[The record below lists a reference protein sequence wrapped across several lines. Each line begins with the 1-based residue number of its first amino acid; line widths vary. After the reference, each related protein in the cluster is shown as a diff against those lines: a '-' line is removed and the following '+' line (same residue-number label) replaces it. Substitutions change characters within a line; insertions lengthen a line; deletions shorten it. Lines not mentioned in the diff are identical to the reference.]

1 MAATRMVMGV
11 LVGLSAALIK
21 AETRPRVSG
30 LRGMSYWLSQ
40 RSASKGNDMAI
51 HHLDASPE
59 TVHWGYFDA
68 GLKPLLTV
76 ESGDTVTF
84 STVSGQ
90 PTQVPKPGS
99 GLAIP
104 PALSAIHQKLQP
116 QLGGPHILTGPVA
129 V

>member
-1 MAATRMVMGV
+1 
-11 LVGLSAALIK
+11 
-21 AETRPRVSG
+21 
-30 LRGMSYWLSQ
+30 
-40 RSASKGNDMAI
+40 MAI
-51 HHLDASPE
+51 HRLDASPE

-104 PALSAIHQKLQP
+104 PALVRGSEECAAREGVDPAELVRKVVEVNLDELVANGSSGNGEAKP
-116 QLGGPHILTGPVA
+116 KRKRVVGGRRRA
-129 V
+129 SS